1 MVSALPEQGL
11 RQKFMRLVS
20 HARRNAVAIRVRVK
34 RGVIRVVPSVGVT
47 LARRRRDVI
56 PVRLRKA
63 AIPVVGNVLAVPAI
77 PVTRVV
83 AERRIIPS
91 NALSRV
97 YNWRQNVILVRRKKH
112 VTRAPRNAILA
123 AANADVIRARR
134 RKAAER
140 VIPVQQKRDVTH
152 ARPKKGVEPGRRAA
166 APATRVRRRKAA
178 IPVLPRRAVERATP
192 VRRRGAVIRA
202 VPVTPAIHV
211 AELQLSN

>member
-20 HARRNAVAIRVRVK
+20 HARRSAVAIRVRVK

-47 LARRRRDVI
+47 LARRRRDVIPVRRKRDVI

-97 YNWRQNVILVRRKKH
+97 YNWRQNVILVRRKKR
-112 VTRAPRNAILA
+112 VTRAPQNAILA

-134 RKAAER
+134 RKAAAPATR
-140 VIPVQQKRDVTH
+140 VQQKRDVTH

-166 APATRVRRRKAA
+166 APATRVRLRKAA
-178 IPVLPRRAVERATP
+178 IPVLPRRVVERA
-192 VRRRGAVIRA
+192 
-202 VPVTPAIHV
+202 TPAIHV

>member
-1 MVSALPEQGL
+1 MVSALPERGL

-20 HARRNAVAIRVRVK
+20 HARRSAVAIRVRVK

-47 LARRRRDVI
+47 LVRRRRDVI

-97 YNWRQNVILVRRKKH
+97 YNWRQNVILVRRKKR
-112 VTRAPRNAILA
+112 VTRAP
-123 AANADVIRARR
+123 R

-152 ARPKKGVEPGRRAA
+152 ARPKNGVEPGRRAA

-192 VRRRGAVIRA
+192 VWRRGAVIRA

>member
-20 HARRNAVAIRVRVK
+20 HARRSAVAIRVRVK
-34 RGVIRVVPSVGVT
+34 RGVIRVVPSVGAT

-56 PVRLRKA
+56 PVRL
-63 AIPVVGNVLAVPAI
+63 
-77 PVTRVV
+77 
-83 AERRIIPS
+83 
-91 NALSRV
+91 
-97 YNWRQNVILVRRKKH
+97 
-112 VTRAPRNAILA
+112 
-123 AANADVIRARR
+123 
-134 RKAAER
+134 
-140 VIPVQQKRDVTH
+140 
-152 ARPKKGVEPGRRAA
+152 
-166 APATRVRRRKAA
+166 RKAA